1 MKTIL
6 IGAVTTT
13 RRVLETMIE
22 VDFPISYVF
31 SLDDAVSENVSDYDP
46 VFKTAEKFNVPY
58 KKFKKINDE
67 ENVKIIKEIE
77 PDYIF
82 VIGLSQLVKDDII
95 KAAKK
100 GVIGMHPAPLPKY
113 RGRASNI
120 WQHLL
125 GEKKSALSIFFI
137 DDGIDSGDILA
148 QEPFEIANDDYCQD
162 VCDKADEA
170 AVVAMKRVLT
180 QMLDGTLKPV
190 KQNDEEA
197 TYTLKR
203 SPEDGLIDW
212 NQPIKDIH
220 LLIRAISRPYP
231 GAFSLYDGKS
241 KIIIYKA
248 EMLPNKHYIGFNGQI
263 AEIRENSFDV
273 VCKDGLLRVTD
284 YENVDNVKMFVGHKL
299 KGQI

>member
-13 RRVLETMIE
+13 RRVLETMVE

-46 VFKTAEKFNVPY
+46 IFKTAEKYNVPY

-82 VIGLSQLVKDDII
+82 VIGLSQLVKDEII
-95 KAAKK
+95 NAAKK
-100 GVIGMHPAPLPKY
+100 GVIGFHPAPLPKY
-113 RGRASNI
+113 RGRATNV
-120 WQHLL
+120 WQQLL
-125 GEKKSALSIFFI
+125 GVKESAVSVFFI

-148 QEPFEIANDDYCQD
+148 QEPYYIGDDDYCQD
-162 VCDKADEA
+162 VLDKIDEA
-170 AVVAMKRVLT
+170 AIVAMRKVLIG
-180 QMLDGTLKPV
+180 LRDNTLVPV

-197 TYTLKR
+197 SYTLKR

-220 LLIRAISRPYP
+220 LFIRAISKPYP
-231 GAFSLYDGKS
+231 GAFSMYDGKS
-241 KIIIYKA
+241 KIVIYRA
-248 EMLPNKHYIGFNGQI
+248 EILENKKYIGFNGQI
-263 AEIRENSFDV
+263 AELRKDGFDV

-284 YENVDNVKMFVGHKL
+284 YENVDNVKMFAGHRFR
-299 KGQI
+299 G

>member
-46 VFKTAEKFNVPY
+46 IFETAEKFNVPY

-67 ENVKIIKEIE
+67 ENVKIIKQID

-82 VIGLSQLVKDDII
+82 VIGLSQLVKDEII
-95 KAAKK
+95 NAARK
-100 GVIGMHPAPLPKY
+100 GVVGFHPAPLPKY
-113 RGRASNI
+113 RGRATNV
-120 WQHLL
+120 WQQLL
-125 GEKKSALSIFFI
+125 GVKESAVSVFFI

-148 QEPFEIANDDYCQD
+148 QEPYYIGENDYCQD
-162 VCDKADEA
+162 VLDKIDEA
-170 AVVAMKRVLT
+170 AIVAMRKVLIG
-180 QMLDGTLKPV
+180 LRDNTLIPV

-220 LLIRAISRPYP
+220 LFIRAISRPYP
-231 GAFSLYDGKS
+231 GAYSMYDGKS
-241 KIIIYKA
+241 KIVIYKA
-248 EMLPNKHYIGFNGQI
+248 EVLENKKYIGFNGQI
-263 AEIRENSFDV
+263 AELRKDGFDV

-284 YENVDNVKMFVGHKL
+284 YENVDNVKMFVGHRFR
-299 KGQI
+299 G

>member
-46 VFKTAEKFNVPY
+46 IFKTAEKHNVPY

-82 VIGLSQLVKDDII
+82 VIGLSQLVKDEII
-95 KAAKK
+95 NAAKK
-100 GVIGMHPAPLPKY
+100 GVVGFHPAPLPKY
-113 RGRASNI
+113 SGRATNV
-120 WQHLL
+120 WQQLL
-125 GEKKSALSIFFI
+125 GVKESAVSVFFI

-148 QEPFEIANDDYCQD
+148 QEPYYIGDDDYCQD
-162 VCDKADEA
+162 VLDKIDEA
-170 AVVAMKRVLT
+170 AIIAMRKVLIG
-180 QMLDGTLKPV
+180 LRDNTLVPV

-197 TYTLKR
+197 SYTLKR

-220 LLIRAISRPYP
+220 LFIRAISKPYP
-231 GAFSLYDGKS
+231 GAFSMYDGKS
-241 KIIIYKA
+241 KIVIYRA
-248 EMLPNKHYIGFNGQI
+248 EILENKKYIGFNGQI
-263 AEIRENSFDV
+263 AELRKDGFDV

-284 YENVDNVKMFVGHKL
+284 YENVDNVKMFVGHRFR
-299 KGQI
+299 G

>member
-13 RRVLETMIE
+13 RRVLETMVE
-22 VDFPISYVF
+22 VNFPISYVF

-82 VIGLSQLVKDDII
+82 VIGLSQLVKDEII
-95 KAAKK
+95 NAAKK
-100 GVIGMHPAPLPKY
+100 GVVGFHPAPLPKY
-113 RGRASNI
+113 RGRATNV
-120 WQHLL
+120 WQQLL
-125 GEKKSALSIFFI
+125 GVKESAVSVFFI

-148 QEPFEIANDDYCQD
+148 QEPYYIEDDDYAQD
-162 VCDKADEA
+162 VLDKGDEA
-170 AVVAMKRVLT
+170 AIVAMKRVLQ
-180 QMLDGTLKPV
+180 QMMDGTLNPV

-197 TYTLKR
+197 SYTLKR

-212 NQPIKDIH
+212 NQSIRDIH
-220 LLIRAISRPYP
+220 LFIRAISKPYP
-231 GAFSLYDGKS
+231 GAFSMYDGKS
-241 KIIIYKA
+241 KIIIYRA
-248 EMLPNKHYIGFNGQI
+248 EILPNDRYIGFNGQI
-263 AEIRENSFDV
+263 AELRKDGFDV

-284 YENVDNVKMFVGHKL
+284 YENVDNVKMFVGHRFR
-299 KGQI
+299 G

>member
-46 VFKTAEKFNVPY
+46 IFKTAEKYNVPY

-82 VIGLSQLVKDDII
+82 VIGLSQLVKDEII
-95 KAAKK
+95 NAAKK
-100 GVIGMHPAPLPKY
+100 GVVGFHPAPLPKY
-113 RGRASNI
+113 RGRATNV
-120 WQHLL
+120 WQQLL
-125 GEKKSALSIFFI
+125 GVKESAVSVFFI

-148 QEPFEIANDDYCQD
+148 QEPYYIGDNDYCQD
-162 VCDKADEA
+162 VLDKIDEA
-170 AVVAMKRVLT
+170 AIVAMRKVLIG
-180 QMLDGTLKPV
+180 LRDNTLVPV

-197 TYTLKR
+197 SYTLKR

-212 NQPIKDIH
+212 NQSIKDIH
-220 LLIRAISRPYP
+220 LFIRAISKPYP
-231 GAFSLYDGKS
+231 GAFSMYDGKS
-241 KIIIYKA
+241 KIVIYRA
-248 EMLPNKHYIGFNGQI
+248 EILENKKYIGFNGQI
-263 AEIRENSFDV
+263 AELRKDGFDV

-284 YENVDNVKMFVGHKL
+284 YENVDNVKMFVGHRFR
-299 KGQI
+299 G

>member
-13 RRVLETMIE
+13 RRVLETMVE

-46 VFKTAEKFNVPY
+46 VFETAEKFNVPY

-67 ENVKIIKEIE
+67 ENVKIIKEID

-82 VIGLSQLVKDDII
+82 VIGLSQLVKDEII
-95 KAAKK
+95 NAARK
-100 GVIGMHPAPLPKY
+100 GVVGFHPAPLPKY
-113 RGRASNI
+113 RGRATNV
-120 WQHLL
+120 WQQLL
-125 GEKKSALSIFFI
+125 GIKESAVSVFFI

-148 QEPFEIANDDYCQD
+148 QEPYYIGENDYCQD
-162 VCDKADEA
+162 VLDKIDEA
-170 AVVAMKRVLT
+170 AIIAMRKVLIG
-180 QMLDGTLKPV
+180 LRDDTLMPV

-212 NQPIKDIH
+212 NQSIRDIH

-231 GAFSLYDGKS
+231 GAYSMYDGKS
-241 KIIIYKA
+241 KIVIYKA
-248 EMLPNKHYIGFNGQI
+248 EILENKKYIGFNGQI
-263 AEIRENSFDV
+263 AELRKDGFDV

-284 YENVDNVKMFVGHKL
+284 YENVDNVKMFVGHRFR
-299 KGQI
+299 G

>member
-13 RRVLETMIE
+13 RRVLETMVE
-22 VDFPISYVF
+22 VNFPISYVF
-31 SLDDAVSENVSDYDP
+31 SLDDAASENVSDYDP
-46 VFKTAEKFNVPY
+46 VFETAEKFNVPY

-82 VIGLSQLVKDDII
+82 VIGLSQLVKDEII
-95 KAAKK
+95 NAAKK
-100 GVIGMHPAPLPKY
+100 GVVGFHPAPLPKY
-113 RGRASNI
+113 RGRATNV
-120 WQHLL
+120 WQQLL
-125 GEKKSALSIFFI
+125 GVKESAVSVFFI

-148 QEPFEIANDDYCQD
+148 QEPYYIGENDYCQD
-162 VCDKADEA
+162 VLDKIDEA
-170 AVVAMKRVLT
+170 AIIAMRKVLIG
-180 QMLDGTLKPV
+180 LRDNTLVPV

-212 NQPIKDIH
+212 NQSIRDIH

-231 GAFSLYDGKS
+231 GAFSMYDGKS
-241 KIIIYKA
+241 KVVIYKA
-248 EMLPNKHYIGFNGQI
+248 EVLENKKYIGFNGQI
-263 AEIRENSFDV
+263 AELRKDGFDV

-284 YENVDNVKMFVGHKL
+284 YENVDNVKMFVGHRFR
-299 KGQI
+299 G

>member
-13 RRVLETMIE
+13 RRVLETMVE
-22 VDFPISYVF
+22 VNFPISYVF
-31 SLDDAVSENVSDYDP
+31 SLDDAASKNVSDYDP
-46 VFKTAEKFNVPY
+46 VFETAEKFNVPY

-67 ENVKIIKEIE
+67 ENIKIIKEIE

-82 VIGLSQLVKDDII
+82 VIGLSQLVKDEII
-95 KAAKK
+95 NAAKK
-100 GVIGMHPAPLPKY
+100 GVVGFHPAPLPKY
-113 RGRASNI
+113 RGRATNV
-120 WQHLL
+120 WQQLL
-125 GEKKSALSIFFI
+125 GVKESAVSVFFI

-148 QEPFEIANDDYCQD
+148 QEPYYIGENDYCQD
-162 VCDKADEA
+162 VLDKIDEA
-170 AVVAMKRVLT
+170 AIIAMRKVLIG
-180 QMLDGTLKPV
+180 LRDNTLVPV

-212 NQPIKDIH
+212 NQSIRDIH

-231 GAFSLYDGKS
+231 GAFSMYDGKS
-241 KIIIYKA
+241 KIVIYKA
-248 EMLPNKHYIGFNGQI
+248 EVLENKKYIGFNGQI
-263 AEIRENSFDV
+263 AELRKDGFDV

-284 YENVDNVKMFVGHKL
+284 YENVDNVKMFVGHRFR
-299 KGQI
+299 G

>member
-46 VFKTAEKFNVPY
+46 IFKTAEKYNVPY

-82 VIGLSQLVKDDII
+82 VIGLSQLVKDEII
-95 KAAKK
+95 NAAKK
-100 GVIGMHPAPLPKY
+100 GVIGFHPAPLPKY
-113 RGRASNI
+113 RGRATNV
-120 WQHLL
+120 WQQLL
-125 GEKKSALSIFFI
+125 GVKESAVSVFFI

-148 QEPFEIANDDYCQD
+148 QEPYYIGDDDYAQD
-162 VCDKADEA
+162 VLDKGDEA
-170 AVVAMKRVLT
+170 AIVAMKRVLQ
-180 QMLDGTLKPV
+180 QMMDGTLNPV

-197 TYTLKR
+197 SYTLKR
-203 SPEDGLIDW
+203 SPEDGFIDW
-212 NQPIKDIH
+212 NQSIKDIH
-220 LLIRAISRPYP
+220 LFIRAISKPYP
-231 GAFSLYDGKS
+231 GAFSMYDGKS
-241 KIIIYKA
+241 KIVIYRA
-248 EMLPNKHYIGFNGQI
+248 EILENKKYIGFNGQI
-263 AEIRENSFDV
+263 AELRKDGFDV

-284 YENVDNVKMFVGHKL
+284 YENVDNVKMFVGHRFR
-299 KGQI
+299 G

>member
-13 RRVLETMIE
+13 RRVLETMVE
-22 VDFPISYVF
+22 VNFPISYVF

-46 VFKTAEKFNVPY
+46 VFETAEKFNVPY

-67 ENVKIIKEIE
+67 ENVKIIKEID

-82 VIGLSQLVKDDII
+82 VIGLSQLVKDEII
-95 KAAKK
+95 NAARK
-100 GVIGMHPAPLPKY
+100 GVVGFHPAPLPKY
-113 RGRASNI
+113 RGRATNV
-120 WQHLL
+120 WQQLL
-125 GEKKSALSIFFI
+125 GVKESAVSVFFI

-148 QEPFEIANDDYCQD
+148 QEPYYIGENDYCQD
-162 VCDKADEA
+162 VLDKIDEA
-170 AVVAMKRVLT
+170 AIIAMRKVLIG
-180 QMLDGTLKPV
+180 LRDNTLMPV

-212 NQPIKDIH
+212 NQSIRDIH

-231 GAFSLYDGKS
+231 GAFSMYDGKS
-241 KIIIYKA
+241 KIVIYKA
-248 EMLPNKHYIGFNGQI
+248 EVLENKKYIGFNGQI
-263 AEIRENSFDV
+263 AELRKDGFDV

-284 YENVDNVKMFVGHKL
+284 YENVDNVKMFVGHRFR
-299 KGQI
+299 G

>member
-46 VFKTAEKFNVPY
+46 IFKTAEKYNVPY

-82 VIGLSQLVKDDII
+82 VIGLSQLVKDEII
-95 KAAKK
+95 NAAKK
-100 GVIGMHPAPLPKY
+100 GVVGFHPAPLPKY
-113 RGRASNI
+113 RGRATNV
-120 WQHLL
+120 WQQLL
-125 GEKKSALSIFFI
+125 GVKESAVSVFFI

-148 QEPFEIANDDYCQD
+148 QEPYYIGDDDYCQD
-162 VCDKADEA
+162 VLDKIDEA
-170 AVVAMKRVLT
+170 AIVAMRKVLIG
-180 QMLDGTLKPV
+180 LKDNTLVPV

-197 TYTLKR
+197 SYTLKR

-212 NQPIKDIH
+212 NQSIKDIH
-220 LLIRAISRPYP
+220 LFIRAISKPYP
-231 GAFSLYDGKS
+231 GAFSMYDGKS
-241 KIIIYKA
+241 KIVIYRA
-248 EMLPNKHYIGFNGQI
+248 EILENKKYIGFNGQI
-263 AEIRENSFDV
+263 AELRKDGFDV

-284 YENVDNVKMFVGHKL
+284 YENVDNVKMFVGHRFR
-299 KGQI
+299 G

>member
-13 RRVLETMIE
+13 RRVLETMVE
-22 VDFPISYVF
+22 VNFPISYVF
-31 SLDDAVSENVSDYDP
+31 SLDDEASENVSDYDP

-82 VIGLSQLVKDDII
+82 VIGLSQLVKDEII
-95 KAAKK
+95 NAAKK
-100 GVIGMHPAPLPKY
+100 GVVGFHPAPLPKY
-113 RGRASNI
+113 RGRATNV
-120 WQHLL
+120 WQQLL
-125 GEKKSALSIFFI
+125 GVKESAVSVFFI

-148 QEPFEIANDDYCQD
+148 QEPYYIGENDYCQD
-162 VCDKADEA
+162 VLDKIDEA
-170 AVVAMKRVLT
+170 AIIAMRKVLIG
-180 QMLDGTLKPV
+180 LRDNTLVPV

-212 NQPIKDIH
+212 NQSIRDIH

-231 GAFSLYDGKS
+231 GAFSMYDGKS
-241 KIIIYKA
+241 KIVIYKA
-248 EMLPNKHYIGFNGQI
+248 EVLENKKYIGFNGQI
-263 AEIRENSFDV
+263 AELRKDGFDV
-273 VCKDGLLRVTD
+273 ACKDGLLRVTD
-284 YENVDNVKMFVGHKL
+284 YENVDNVKMFVGHRFR
-299 KGQI
+299 G

>member
-13 RRVLETMIE
+13 RRVLETMVE
-22 VDFPISYVF
+22 VNFPISYVF

-82 VIGLSQLVKDDII
+82 VIGLSQLVKDEII
-95 KAAKK
+95 NAAKK
-100 GVIGMHPAPLPKY
+100 GVVGFHPAPLPKY
-113 RGRASNI
+113 RGRATNV
-120 WQHLL
+120 WQQLL
-125 GEKKSALSIFFI
+125 GVKESAVSVFFI

-148 QEPFEIANDDYCQD
+148 QEPYYIGDNDYCQD
-162 VCDKADEA
+162 VLDKIDEA
-170 AVVAMKRVLT
+170 AIIAMRKVLIG
-180 QMLDGTLKPV
+180 LRDNTLVPV

-220 LLIRAISRPYP
+220 LFIRAISRPYP
-231 GAFSLYDGKS
+231 GAYSMYDGKS

-248 EMLPNKHYIGFNGQI
+248 EILENKKYIGFNGQI
-263 AEIRENSFDV
+263 AELREDGFDV

-284 YENVDNVKMFVGHKL
+284 YENVDNVKMFVGHRFR
-299 KGQI
+299 G

>member
-13 RRVLETMIE
+13 RRVLETMVE
-22 VDFPISYVF
+22 VNFPISYVF

-58 KKFKKINDE
+58 KKFNKINDE

-82 VIGLSQLVKDDII
+82 VIGLSQLVKDEII
-95 KAAKK
+95 NAAKK
-100 GVIGMHPAPLPKY
+100 GVVGFHPAPLPKY
-113 RGRASNI
+113 RGRATNV
-120 WQHLL
+120 WQQLL
-125 GEKKSALSIFFI
+125 GVKESAVSVFFI

-148 QEPFEIANDDYCQD
+148 QEPYYIEDDDYAQD
-162 VCDKADEA
+162 VLDKGDEA
-170 AVVAMKRVLT
+170 AIVAMKRVLQ
-180 QMLDGTLKPV
+180 QMMDGTLNPV

-197 TYTLKR
+197 SYTLKR

-212 NQPIKDIH
+212 NQSIKDIH
-220 LLIRAISRPYP
+220 LFIRAISKPYP
-231 GAFSLYDGKS
+231 GAFSMYDGKS
-241 KIIIYKA
+241 KIIIYRA
-248 EMLPNKHYIGFNGQI
+248 EILPNDRYIGFNGQI
-263 AEIRENSFDV
+263 AELRKDGFDV

-284 YENVDNVKMFVGHKL
+284 YENVDNVKMFVGHRFR
-299 KGQI
+299 G

>member
-6 IGAVTTT
+6 IGAVTTS

-46 VFKTAEKFNVPY
+46 IFKTAEKYNVPY

-82 VIGLSQLVKDDII
+82 VIGLSQLVKDEII
-95 KAAKK
+95 NAAKK
-100 GVIGMHPAPLPKY
+100 GVVGFHPAPLPKY
-113 RGRASNI
+113 RGRATNV
-120 WQHLL
+120 WQQLL
-125 GEKKSALSIFFI
+125 GVKESAVSVFFI

-148 QEPFEIANDDYCQD
+148 QEPYYIGDDDYCQD
-162 VCDKADEA
+162 VLDKIDEA
-170 AVVAMKRVLT
+170 AIVAMRKVLIGLRDNT
-180 QMLDGTLKPV
+180 RIPV

-197 TYTLKR
+197 SYTLKR

-212 NQPIKDIH
+212 NQSIKDIH
-220 LLIRAISRPYP
+220 LFIRAISKPYP
-231 GAFSLYDGKS
+231 GAFSMYDGKS
-241 KIIIYKA
+241 KIVIYRA
-248 EMLPNKHYIGFNGQI
+248 EILENKKYIGFNGQI
-263 AEIRENSFDV
+263 AELRKDGFDV

-284 YENVDNVKMFVGHKL
+284 YENVDNVKMFVGHRFR
-299 KGQI
+299 G

>member
-13 RRVLETMIE
+13 RRVLETMVE
-22 VDFPISYVF
+22 VNFPISYVF

-67 ENVKIIKEIE
+67 ENVKIIKEID

-82 VIGLSQLVKDDII
+82 VIGLSQLVKDEII
-95 KAAKK
+95 NAARK
-100 GVIGMHPAPLPKY
+100 GVVGFHPAPLPKY
-113 RGRASNI
+113 RGRATNV
-120 WQHLL
+120 WQQLL
-125 GEKKSALSIFFI
+125 GVKESAVSVFFI

-148 QEPFEIANDDYCQD
+148 QEPYYIGDDDYCQD
-162 VCDKADEA
+162 VLDKIDEA
-170 AVVAMKRVLT
+170 AIAAMRKVLIG
-180 QMLDGTLKPV
+180 LRDNTLVPV

-197 TYTLKR
+197 SYTLKR

-212 NQPIKDIH
+212 NQSIKDIH
-220 LLIRAISRPYP
+220 LFIRAISKPYP
-231 GAFSLYDGKS
+231 GAFSMYDGKS
-241 KIIIYKA
+241 KIVIYRA
-248 EMLPNKHYIGFNGQI
+248 EILENKKYIGFNGQI
-263 AEIRENSFDV
+263 AELRKDGFDV

-284 YENVDNVKMFVGHKL
+284 YENVDNVKMFVEHRFRG
-299 KGQI
+299 

>member
-13 RRVLETMIE
+13 RRVLETMVE
-22 VDFPISYVF
+22 VNFPISYVF

-46 VFKTAEKFNVPY
+46 VFETAEKFNVPY

-82 VIGLSQLVKDDII
+82 VIGLSQLVKDEII
-95 KAAKK
+95 NAANK
-100 GVIGMHPAPLPKY
+100 GVIGFHPAPLPKY
-113 RGRASNI
+113 RGRATNV
-120 WQHLL
+120 WQQLL
-125 GEKKSALSIFFI
+125 GVKESAVSVFFI

-148 QEPFEIANDDYCQD
+148 QEPYYIGDNDYCQD
-162 VCDKADEA
+162 VLDKIDEA
-170 AVVAMKRVLT
+170 AIAAMRKVLIG
-180 QMLDGTLKPV
+180 LRDNTLVPV

-197 TYTLKR
+197 SYTLKR

-212 NQPIKDIH
+212 NQSIKDIH
-220 LLIRAISRPYP
+220 LFIRAISKPYP
-231 GAFSLYDGKS
+231 GAFSMYDGKS
-241 KIIIYKA
+241 KIVIYRA
-248 EMLPNKHYIGFNGQI
+248 EILENKKYIGFNGQI
-263 AEIRENSFDV
+263 AELRKDGFDV

-284 YENVDNVKMFVGHKL
+284 YENVDNVKMFVGHRFR
-299 KGQI
+299 G

>member
-46 VFKTAEKFNVPY
+46 IFKTAEKYNVPY

-82 VIGLSQLVKDDII
+82 VIGLSQLVKDEII
-95 KAAKK
+95 NAAKK
-100 GVIGMHPAPLPKY
+100 GVIGFHPAPLPKY
-113 RGRASNI
+113 RGRATNV
-120 WQHLL
+120 WQQLL
-125 GEKKSALSIFFI
+125 GVKESAVSVFFI

-148 QEPFEIANDDYCQD
+148 QEPYYIGDDDYCQD
-162 VCDKADEA
+162 VLDKIDEA
-170 AVVAMKRVLT
+170 AIVAMRKVLIG
-180 QMLDGTLKPV
+180 LRDNTLVPV

-197 TYTLKR
+197 SYTLKR

-212 NQPIKDIH
+212 NQSIKDIH
-220 LLIRAISRPYP
+220 LFIRAISKPYP
-231 GAFSLYDGKS
+231 GAFSMYDGKS
-241 KIIIYKA
+241 KIVIYRA
-248 EMLPNKHYIGFNGQI
+248 EILENKKYIGFNGQI
-263 AEIRENSFDV
+263 AELRKDGFDV

-284 YENVDNVKMFVGHKL
+284 YENVDNVKMFVGHRFR
-299 KGQI
+299 G

>member
-13 RRVLETMIE
+13 RRVLETMVE
-22 VDFPISYVF
+22 VNFPISYVF

-46 VFKTAEKFNVPY
+46 VFETAEKFNVPY

-67 ENVKIIKEIE
+67 ENVKIIKEID

-82 VIGLSQLVKDDII
+82 VIGLSQLVKDEII
-95 KAAKK
+95 NAARK
-100 GVIGMHPAPLPKY
+100 GVVGFHPAPLPKY
-113 RGRASNI
+113 RGRATNV
-120 WQHLL
+120 WQQLL
-125 GEKKSALSIFFI
+125 GVKESAVSVFFI

-148 QEPFEIANDDYCQD
+148 QEPYYIGENDYCQD
-162 VCDKADEA
+162 VLDKIDEA
-170 AVVAMKRVLT
+170 AIIAMRKVLIG
-180 QMLDGTLKPV
+180 LRDNTLMPV

-212 NQPIKDIH
+212 NQSIRDIH

-231 GAFSLYDGKS
+231 GAYSMYDGKS
-241 KIIIYKA
+241 KIVVYKA
-248 EMLPNKHYIGFNGQI
+248 EILENKKYIGFNGQI
-263 AEIRENSFDV
+263 AELRKDGFDV

-284 YENVDNVKMFVGHKL
+284 YENVDNVKMFVGHRFR
-299 KGQI
+299 G

>member
-13 RRVLETMIE
+13 RRVLETMVE
-22 VDFPISYVF
+22 VNFPISYVF

-46 VFKTAEKFNVPY
+46 VFKTAEKFNIPY

-67 ENVKIIKEIE
+67 ENVKIIREID

-95 KAAKK
+95 KVAKK

-148 QEPFEIANDDYCQD
+148 QEPFEIADDDYCQD

-248 EMLPNKHYIGFNGQI
+248 EMLPNKRYIGFNGQI
-263 AEIRENSFDV
+263 AEIREDSFDV

-284 YENVDNVKMFVGHKL
+284 FENVDNVKMFVGHKL
-299 KGQI
+299 KG

>member
-13 RRVLETMIE
+13 RRVLETMVE

-46 VFKTAEKFNVPY
+46 VFETAEKFNVPY

-67 ENVKIIKEIE
+67 ENVKIIKEID

-82 VIGLSQLVKDDII
+82 VIGLSQLVKDEII
-95 KAAKK
+95 NAARK
-100 GVIGMHPAPLPKY
+100 GVVGFHPAPLPKY
-113 RGRASNI
+113 RGRATNV
-120 WQHLL
+120 WQQLL
-125 GEKKSALSIFFI
+125 GIKESAVSVFFI

-148 QEPFEIANDDYCQD
+148 QEPYYIGENDYCQD
-162 VCDKADEA
+162 VLDKIDEA
-170 AVVAMKRVLT
+170 AIIAMRKVLIG
-180 QMLDGTLKPV
+180 LRDNTLMPV

-212 NQPIKDIH
+212 NQSIRDIH

-231 GAFSLYDGKS
+231 GAYSMYDGKS
-241 KIIIYKA
+241 KIVIYKA
-248 EMLPNKHYIGFNGQI
+248 EILENKKYIGFNGQI
-263 AEIRENSFDV
+263 AELRKDGFDV

-284 YENVDNVKMFVGHKL
+284 YENVDNVKMFVGHRFR
-299 KGQI
+299 G

>member
-13 RRVLETMIE
+13 RRVLETMVE
-22 VDFPISYVF
+22 VNFPISYVF

-46 VFKTAEKFNVPY
+46 IFKTAEKFNIPY

-67 ENVKIIKEIE
+67 ENVKIIREID

-82 VIGLSQLVKDDII
+82 VIGLSQLVKDEII
-95 KAAKK
+95 KVAKK

-125 GEKKSALSIFFI
+125 GEKTSALSIFFI

-148 QEPFEIANDDYCQD
+148 QEPFEIGENDYCQD

-212 NQPIKDIH
+212 NQPIKNIH

-231 GAFSLYDGKS
+231 GAFSMYDGKA

-248 EMLPNKHYIGFNGQI
+248 EMLPNKRYIGFNGQI
-263 AEIRENSFDV
+263 AEIREDSFDV

-284 YENVDNVKMFVGHKL
+284 FENVDNVKMFVGHKL
-299 KGQI
+299 KG

>member
-13 RRVLETMIE
+13 RRVLETMVE
-22 VDFPISYVF
+22 VNFPISYVF
-31 SLDDAVSENVSDYDP
+31 SLDDEASENVSDYDP

-82 VIGLSQLVKDDII
+82 VIGLSQLVKDEII
-95 KAAKK
+95 NAAKK
-100 GVIGMHPAPLPKY
+100 GVVGFHPAPLPKY
-113 RGRASNI
+113 RGRATNV
-120 WQHLL
+120 WQQLL
-125 GEKKSALSIFFI
+125 GVKESAVSVFFI

-148 QEPFEIANDDYCQD
+148 QEPYYIGENDYCQD
-162 VCDKADEA
+162 VLDKIDEA
-170 AVVAMKRVLT
+170 AIIAMRKVLIG
-180 QMLDGTLKPV
+180 LRDNTLVPV

-212 NQPIKDIH
+212 NQSIRDIH

-231 GAFSLYDGKS
+231 GAFSMYDGKS
-241 KIIIYKA
+241 KIVIYKA
-248 EMLPNKHYIGFNGQI
+248 EVLENKKYIGFNGQI
-263 AEIRENSFDV
+263 AELRKDGFDV

-284 YENVDNVKMFVGHKL
+284 YENVDNVKMFVGHRFR
-299 KGQI
+299 G

>member
-13 RRVLETMIE
+13 RRVLETMVE
-22 VDFPISYVF
+22 VNFPISYVF

-67 ENVKIIKEIE
+67 QNVKIIKEIE

-82 VIGLSQLVKDDII
+82 VIGLSQLVKDEII
-95 KAAKK
+95 NAAKK
-100 GVIGMHPAPLPKY
+100 GVVGFHPAPLPKY
-113 RGRASNI
+113 RGRATNV
-120 WQHLL
+120 WQQLL
-125 GEKKSALSIFFI
+125 GVKESAVSVFFI

-148 QEPFEIANDDYCQD
+148 QEPYYIGDNDYCQD
-162 VCDKADEA
+162 VLDKIDEA
-170 AVVAMKRVLT
+170 AIIAMRKVLIG
-180 QMLDGTLKPV
+180 LRDNTLVPV

-212 NQPIKDIH
+212 NQPIKDVH
-220 LLIRAISRPYP
+220 LFIRAISRPYP
-231 GAFSLYDGKS
+231 GAYSMYDGKS

-248 EMLPNKHYIGFNGQI
+248 EILENKKYIGFNGQI
-263 AEIRENSFDV
+263 AEFRKDGFDV

-284 YENVDNVKMFVGHKL
+284 YENVDNVKMFVGHRFR
-299 KGQI
+299 G